1 MKLLSQ
7 KEALVQSALKNVPG
21 LQLIEGFLSPEECN
35 AFIISLEE
43 YRKSYEIPLIYRPER
58 KRSLKYR
65 VINGEDIQK
74 RLPTIQKLYESILPT
89 VQGVTNQN
97 IVPLKNRVVGVN
109 INFTPPGGAYRWH
122 YDRNAVTAVLYLNE
136 VDGGEIEAYPDYRF
150 LLKGA
155 RSSRLQGYVDRL
167 LRFGIFLRL
176 GRKCVIAPK
185 SGRLVIMRGDRC
197 LHSVRTVSSSR
208 DRICIV
214 MSFDFADAV
223 FSQELALD
231 SYLYSSQ
238 RYIAKSDPNYSSR

>member
-1 MKLLSQ
+1 M
-7 KEALVQSALKNVPG
+7 PG
-21 LQLIEGFLSPEECN
+21 LQLIESVLSPEECN
-35 AFIISLEE
+35 AIIVSLDE
-43 YRKSYEIPLIYRPER
+43 YGRSYDIPLIYRPER
-58 KRSLKYR
+58 KRSLKYS

-89 VQGVTNQN
+89 VQSVTNQN
-97 IVPLKNRVVGVN
+97 VVPLQNRIVGVN

-150 LLKGA
+150 LLKGS

-167 LRFGIFLRL
+167 LQLGIFLRL
-176 GRKCVIAPK
+176 RRKHIIAPK
-185 SGRLVIMRGDRC
+185 PGRLVIMRGDRC
-197 LHSVRTVSSSR
+197 LHSVRTVSGSR

-214 MSFDFADAV
+214 MSFDFANAV
-223 FSQELALD
+223 FPQELALD

-238 RYIAKSDPNYSSR
+238 RYIAKRDPNYSSR